1 MDCINQPFLFCF
13 FRACGRRLFLGEG
26 CFLIVVARG
35 GLPRPAR
42 AGLAMTFAMS
52 PEQDARVGARK
63 GRGKARTADDVS
75 VEHLVILRDGMLLII
90 PSFRL

>member
-1 MDCINQPFLFCF
+1 
-13 FRACGRRLFLGEG
+13 
-26 CFLIVVARG
+26 
-35 GLPRPAR
+35 
-42 AGLAMTFAMS
+42 MTFAMS

>member
-1 MDCINQPFLFCF
+1 M
-13 FRACGRRLFLGEG
+13 GEG

-63 GRGKARTADDVS
+63 GRGKASGRK
-75 VEHLVILRDGMLLII
+75 
-90 PSFRL
+90 

>member
-1 MDCINQPFLFCF
+1 MRNICMSKRVDECTWIAINQPFLFCF
-13 FRACGRRLFLGEG
+13 FERADGGSLVRAV
-26 CFLIVVARG
+26 FLIVVARG

-63 GRGKARTADDVS
+63 GRGKASGRK
-75 VEHLVILRDGMLLII
+75 
-90 PSFRL
+90 